1 MQTRR
6 LGHSGI
12 EVSTLALGT
21 MMFGSWGNEDLAEC
35 HRMVH
40 RALDAG
46 ITLFDTADIYDD
58 GVSETILGQALH
70 GHRDSV
76 ILATKV
82 GNQMN
87 NDPQRRGLSRRWI
100 IQACEDSL
108 LRLGVEHI
116 DLYQMHRP
124 DVDTPIEESLQALND
139 LVKTGKVRAVGTS
152 TFSVGQ
158 LIEARAGADALGI
171 APPSAEQPRTRCSRG
186 AGRTMSACSPGRR

>member
-1 MQTRR
+1 MSLGDDDAANAR
-6 LGHSGI
+6 LIH
-12 EVSTLALGT
+12 A
-21 MMFGSWGNEDLAEC
+21 
-35 HRMVH
+35 
-40 RALDAG
+40 ALDLG
-46 ITLFDTADIYDD
+46 VNYFDTADLYQH
-58 GVSETILGQALH
+58 GRNEETLGKALF
-70 GHRDSV
+70 GRRDSV
-76 ILATKV
+76 IIATKV